1 MRLLSDRRL
10 THKHGMPTMPRLK
23 AVPLFPALLHQASQ
37 RVVQSPSLF
46 FAARFSLPSQI
57 TVVPSRFSLGCT
69 RALST
74 TLSKKTEKPVWP
86 YLYKPFDKMAHLDSV
101 FKEVDNLQ
109 ETFIQRLKEAVGIP
123 SISSEDD
130 RRQDVVKVGGT
141 VLVIPGI

>member
-1 MRLLSDRRL
+1 
-10 THKHGMPTMPRLK
+10 
-23 AVPLFPALLHQASQ
+23 
-37 RVVQSPSLF
+37 
-46 FAARFSLPSQI
+46 
-57 TVVPSRFSLGCT
+57 
-69 RALST
+69 
-74 TLSKKTEKPVWP
+74 
-86 YLYKPFDKMAHLDSV
+86 MAHLDSV